1 MFPTSGN
8 VGNRNAKGSLAGR
21 GAYKRPAALSAE
33 YLRKRARAAA
43 GTSASSRVKPKRVKK
58 LKLKTFKFRRYF
70 LSGLDLSWARKA
82 AVLHPWE
89 DQWTVDALMKK
100 LEAGNGGMSFDT
112 YHNKGQNF
120 DRLQNVWPTLHNAS
134 WQNFNEILL
143 FSNVFQVFQ

>member
-1 MFPTSGN
+1 MYPTSGK

-21 GAYKRPAALSAE
+21 GAYKHPAALSAE

-82 AVLHPWE
+82 ALFASVGRPM
-89 DQWTVDALMKK
+89 DGGRVDE
-100 LEAGNGGMSFDT
+100 EAGSR
-112 YHNKGQNF
+112 Q
-120 DRLQNVWPTLHNAS
+120 RWNVVRHLPQQGA
-134 WQNFNEILL
+134 ELL
-143 FSNVFQVFQ
+143 PPAECLANTS